1 MQRLVALIKN
11 RITMKKIF
19 FIFSIISSIYSYG
32 QCVNLYI
39 KEHLDGDPICL
50 LSNGSILEICLDSK
64 TITGGSCTFYI
75 QSSRMNGDVQ
85 TYEFGLDKSTMYF
98 YAPKYGDLMINT
110 KTRKF
115 GFIIDNNSG
124 AYSYYNE
131 AEMQKIREA
140 EKVENEKRAQE
151 RKKEEERL
159 KELDKPIIKKIT
171 DLMDQKK
178 IEEAAIEYSNL
189 KISNRDLEIE
199 IQIELNK
206 MYEDSVVNLSQDQL
220 QNYIQDYLKSKKIID
235 KERERGNQYVQDSF
249 SLGALNPGEYT
260 VKFDKNGKPA
270 KLKVDNLH
278 SSTPVKKIGLFKI
291 YFESNAIFKIEY
303 KDSVLVSTTY
313 STSNTKPLFIDKNE
327 NFFFKTKTGLPIAT
341 ITKVTEREMLKALD
355 RPHTLSPKEVLYSL
369 GNSIKL
375 VLINKT
381 YKREKYANGI
391 LIDSQEFKTEKLVLI
406 NKKG

>member
-1 MQRLVALIKN
+1 VQRLVALIKN